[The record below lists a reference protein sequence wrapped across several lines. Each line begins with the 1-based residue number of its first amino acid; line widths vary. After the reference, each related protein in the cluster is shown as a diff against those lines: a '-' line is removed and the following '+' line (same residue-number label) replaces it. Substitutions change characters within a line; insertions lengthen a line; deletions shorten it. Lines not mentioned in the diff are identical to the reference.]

1 MELPH
6 HYFISQQLPTAHYN
20 SLHLEPPTQAGQ
32 ALPIAIELHQ
42 SLLIEFALAQASV
55 LTKRQ
60 G

>member
-32 ALPIAIELHQ
+32 RLQIAIALQ
-42 SLLIEFALAQASV
+42 RQFLTEFELAQ
-55 LTKRQ
+55 Q
-60 G
+60 